1 MVVMLEIRDLE
12 YRYREAPV
20 LDGASLDIREG
31 EIIGILGPNGCGKTT
46 LLKNLNR
53 NLSPMGGCILL
64 DGKDVSGMTKK
75 EIARTVAAVPQGNE
89 IRFSFTVE
97 DIVTMGRMPFQGRF
111 EGSST
116 KDLELAREAMADV
129 GLLDKKDRPI
139 NELSGGERQRAII
152 ARALAQT
159 PRVLL
164 MDEPT
169 NHLDVNMQFEV
180 LDLVERLSEERG
192 ITVVIVSHD
201 LSMAARYCDRIAMI
215 HGGKVMCCGTPEE
228 VLTAENMRKV
238 FSVDAE
244 LTLDAKTGRR
254 TVLLHGAVRRRPHAR
269 LSTRKA
275 SRQA

>member
-1 MVVMLEIRDLE
+1 MMDIEGLG
-12 YRYREAPV
+12 YRYRDIPV
-20 LDGASLDIREG
+20 LDGATLSIREG

-53 NLSPMGGCILL
+53 NLVPESGCILL
-64 DGKDVSGMTKK
+64 DGKDISEMTKA
-75 EIARTVAAVPQGNE
+75 EIARSVAAVPQGNE

-97 DIVTMGRMPFQGRF
+97 EIVAMGRMPFQGRF
-111 EGSST
+111 EGPSSD
-116 KDLELAREAMADV
+116 DLEIAREAMADV

-152 ARALAQT
+152 ARALTQT

-180 LDLVERLSEERG
+180 LDLVERLSRDKG

-215 HGGKVMCCGTPEE
+215 RNGRIMCCGTPEE
-228 VLTAENMRKV
+228 TLTADNMRTV

-244 LTLDAKTGRR
+244 LSVDSKTGRR
-254 TVLLHGAVRRRPHAR
+254 TVLLHGAVRRPSNAACA
-269 LSTRKA
+269 TFINEID
-275 SRQA
+275 